1 MYSYKISHL
10 WYTLYMP
17 YFVVFAHQ
25 ITRKMQRSH
34 THVAFVR
41 QECHDLAY
49 KPPPQFLANAIMQG
63 GGGGGIIAGFYS
75 VCTKGIVTMTKLI
88 VNLVLS

>member
-1 MYSYKISHL
+1 
-10 WYTLYMP
+10 MP

-25 ITRKMQRSH
+25 ITTKMQRSH

-49 KPPPQFLANAIMQG
+49 KPPPQFLTNAIMQMG
-63 GGGGGIIAGFYS
+63 WGWGRRNRGILQCMY
-75 VCTKGIVTMTKLI
+75 
-88 VNLVLS
+88 VLKQL